1 MYSKYNP
8 DPNLEVIERR
18 LSPEGKVG
26 QTWYKCRRCGQI
38 INHRECLFC
47 QDEKEDWKKQGLI
60 KQNKVK

>member
-18 LSPEGKVG
+18 LTPEGKVG

-47 QDEKEDWKKQGLI
+47 QDEKEDWK
-60 KQNKVK
+60 NKD

>member
-18 LSPEGKVG
+18 LTPEGKVG

-47 QDEKEDWKKQGLI
+47 QDEKEDWKKTRI
-60 KQNKVK
+60 NKTK